1 MGRLAMVAVVALAAL
16 SAALGASVYAATHAT
31 TPAATDVVR
40 AERFE
45 LVDSEGNVRAV
56 LGLRAQPIHIAQ
68 KLRIVDP
75 EGNVVVVPEESIT
88 TLDRGAELP
97 SLVLMD
103 DAGRTRIE
111 VTFDWAGE
119 PVIRM
124 MYEDGR
130 RMYVVPPAYG
140 VEMLE
145 R

>member
-1 MGRLAMVAVVALAAL
+1 MVAVVALAAL
-16 SAALGASVYAATHAT
+16 SAALGATVYAATHAT
-31 TPAATDVVR
+31 TKTPTATDVVR

-45 LVDSEGNVRAV
+45 LVDSQGNVRAV
-56 LGLRAQPIHIAQ
+56 LGLHAHPIHIAHR
-68 KLRIVDP
+68 LRIVDP
-75 EGNVVVVPEESIT
+75 EGNVVVVPEEST
-88 TLDRGAELP
+88 TTIDRGAELP
-97 SLVLMD
+97 SLALMD

-124 MYEDGR
+124 LDEEGR
-130 RMYVVPPAYG
+130 ATYVAPPAYG